1 VLAESQQAVQLAVT
15 AGAGDLATAGLLMLR
30 RVSDRRRTSTATASG
45 APPLIDVAGM
55 RWETL
60 SQLLAWA
67 WQYLG
72 YEVEIT
78 DIRSGGVVDFILT
91 DSGGYTYV
99 QARRWQQP
107 EVTSNDIAR
116 LRADMT
122 LTGVHEGIWMTSG
135 AFTPQARQF
144 AKTSGIR
151 LVGAEELAVMVDRI
165 AARIELT

>member
-1 VLAESQQAVQLAVT
+1 MITIPEVPTQLAKESVPGERQPT
-15 AGAGDLATAGLLMLR
+15 DLEAKAAG
-30 RVSDRRRTSTATASG
+30 
-45 APPLIDVAGM
+45 PPALIDVTGM

-60 SQLLAWA
+60 SQLLVWG
-67 WQYLG
+67 WEYLG

-78 DIRSGGVVDFILT
+78 DIRSRGVVDFILT
-91 DSGGYTYV
+91 DGAGYTYV

-122 LTGVHEGIWMTSG
+122 LTGVQAGIWMTSG
-135 AFTPQARQF
+135 AFTQETRLF
-144 AKTSGIR
+144 AERSAIR
-151 LVGAEELAVMVDRI
+151 LIGAEELAVMVDRI

>member
-1 VLAESQQAVQLAVT
+1 
-15 AGAGDLATAGLLMLR
+15 
-30 RVSDRRRTSTATASG
+30 
-45 APPLIDVAGM
+45 M

-60 SQLLAWA
+60 RQLLVWG
-67 WQYLG
+67 WEYLG

-78 DIRSGGVVDFILT
+78 DIRSRGVVDFILT
-91 DSGGYTYV
+91 DGAGYTYV

-122 LTGVHEGIWMTSG
+122 LTGVQAGIWMTSG
-135 AFTPQARQF
+135 AFTQETRLF
-144 AKTSGIR
+144 AERSAIR
-151 LVGAEELAVMVDRI
+151 LIGAEELAVMVDRI